1 MPEPTKS
8 PSRAPKQRYAIC
20 DTFLDRHVDIPTA
33 AEKARFYFD
42 DQTRGFGVKVY
53 ASGTIVF
60 GVRFN
65 LPAGRMRWVVVGTY
79 NDKYKTKAA
88 REEARLIK
96 QNVGK
101 GYPPLVHR
109 VKPETALA
117 RLQDLAEKWFI
128 ELDELV
134 LSKNLSEK
142 TVKKY
147 KRQWA
152 QNIPKS
158 LKNRYVSELDVTDFQ
173 GVHRKITKSA
183 VRKKRAKKKD
193 PSKRIHSK
201 KSAQVSKKP
210 APKKKGRPIEANRT
224 LNMLSSMLG
233 WVMDLPQAKRMGLT
247 ENHALAVIK
256 NPERTDRGVQLKDA
270 EQIRLIQFLN
280 DPMIRHSVW
289 WEVERKARRTA
300 KALRQKRAEVR
311 QPAHVLEDKMADA
324 LLICFLTGLRSW
336 EVKAMRWDGISEEG
350 DMLRTPVTKQG
361 ARKTTRLLYKDTF
374 LTDDALEVLSR
385 QPRDSEWV
393 FPSRGRS
400 KKSSSGHITNLQDAW
415 ERVRSHLGLPIV
427 RIHDLRHTMACE
439 LARPGGL
446 GVKDLQ
452 AAMGWESSQ
461 TALRYLHAYEEN
473 LKESIRAITAKRKAR
488 LAQAQDKVEVKPD
501 QERVTTVSP
510 SSVLQ
515 QPSKT
520 LQPING
526 LSRGSK
532 APLGRRAG

>member
-1 MPEPTKS
+1 MSEQTKP
-8 PSRAPKQRYAIC
+8 PSRAPKQRYSIG

-65 LPAGRMRWVVVGTY
+65 LPAGKMRWVVIGTY
-79 NDKYKTKAA
+79 RDNYKTKAA
-88 REEARLIK
+88 REEAIVIK

-101 GYPPLVHR
+101 GFPPLVHR

-152 QNIPKS
+152 QNVPKL
-158 LKNRYVSELDVTDFQ
+158 LKNKYVSELDVTDFQ

-201 KSAQVSKKP
+201 KSAQVSKRP
-210 APKKKGRPIEANRT
+210 APKKGRPIEANRT

-233 WVMDLPQAKRMGLT
+233 WVMDLPQNKRMGLT

-270 EQIRLIQFLN
+270 EQIRLIQFLY
-280 DPMIRHSVW
+280 DPMNRRSFW
-289 WEVERKARRTA
+289 WEAERKARRTA
-300 KALRQKRAEVR
+300 KALRQKREEVR
-311 QPAHVLEDKMADA
+311 QPAHVLEDMMADA
-324 LLICFLTGLRSW
+324 LLICFVTGLRSW

-350 DMLRTPVTKQG
+350 DMLKTPVTKQG

-385 QPRDSEWV
+385 QPRDSQWV

-427 RIHDLRHTMACE
+427 RIHDLRYTMACE

-452 AAMGWESSQ
+452 AAMGWDSSQ
-461 TALRYLHAYEEN
+461 TAMRYLHYYEEN
-473 LKESIRAITAKRKAR
+473 LKESIRAITERRKVR
-488 LAQAQDKVEVKPD
+488 LAQAETVVKPD
-501 QERVTTVSP
+501 QEGVTTESP
-510 SSVLQ
+510 RSVLP

-520 LQPING
+520 LQPINNH
-526 LSRGSK
+526 SRDSK
-532 APLGRRAG
+532 ARIPRRAG

>member
-1 MPEPTKS
+1 MVQNGLT
-8 PSRAPKQRYAIC
+8 
-20 DTFLDRHVDIPTA
+20 D
-33 AEKARFYFD
+33 
-42 DQTRGFGVKVY
+42 
-53 ASGTIVF
+53 SG
-60 GVRFN
+60 
-65 LPAGRMRWVVVGTY
+65 
-79 NDKYKTKAA
+79 
-88 REEARLIK
+88 
-96 QNVGK
+96 
-101 GYPPLVHR
+101 
-109 VKPETALA
+109 
-117 RLQDLAEKWFI
+117 
-128 ELDELV
+128 
-134 LSKNLSEK
+134 
-142 TVKKY
+142 KY

-152 QNIPKS
+152 QNVPKL
-158 LKNRYVSELDVTDFQ
+158 LKNKYVSELDVTDFQ

-183 VRKKRAKKKD
+183 LRKKRTGKKD

-201 KSAQVSKKP
+201 KSAQVAKKP
-210 APKKKGRPIEANRT
+210 APKKGRPIEANRT

-233 WVMDLPQAKRMGLT
+233 WVMDLPQKKRMGLT

-270 EQIRLIQFLN
+270 EQLRLIQFLN
-280 DPMIRHSVW
+280 DPTNRRSFW
-289 WEVERKARRTA
+289 WEAERKARRTA
-300 KALRQKRAEVR
+300 KALRQKREEIR
-311 QPAHVLEDKMADA
+311 QPAHVLEDMLADA

-350 DMLRTPVTKQG
+350 DMLKTPVTKQG

-374 LTDDALEVLSR
+374 LTDDALEVLGR

-400 KKSSSGHITNLQDAW
+400 KKSTSGHITNLQDAW

-473 LKESIRAITAKRKAR
+473 LKESIVR
-488 LAQAQDKVEVKPD
+488 
-501 QERVTTVSP
+501 
-510 SSVLQ
+510 
-515 QPSKT
+515 
-520 LQPING
+520 
-526 LSRGSK
+526 
-532 APLGRRAG
+532 

>member
-1 MPEPTKS
+1 MPEPTKP
-8 PSRAPKQRYAIC
+8 PSRAPKQRYAIG

-65 LPAGRMRWVVVGTY
+65 LPAGKMRWVVIGTY
-79 NDKYKTKAA
+79 KDDYKTKAA
-88 REEARLIK
+88 REEAIVIK

-101 GYPPLVHR
+101 GFPPLVHR

-117 RLQDLAEKWFI
+117 RLQDLAEKWFA

-147 KRQWA
+147 KRQWI
-152 QNIPKS
+152 QNVPKS
-158 LKNRYVSELDVTDFQ
+158 LKFKYVSELDVTDFQ
-173 GVHRKITKSA
+173 VVHRKITKSA
-183 VRKKRAKKKD
+183 VRKKRVRKKD
-193 PSKRIHSK
+193 SNKRVHSK
-201 KSAQVSKKP
+201 KSAQVTKKP
-210 APKKKGRPIEANRT
+210 APKKGRPIEANRT

-233 WVMDLPQAKRMGLT
+233 WVMGLPQKKRMGLT

-256 NPERTDRGVQLKDA
+256 NPERIDRGVQLKDA
-270 EQIRLIQFLN
+270 EQIRLIQFLH
-280 DPMIRHSVW
+280 DPMNRHSVW
-289 WEVERKARRTA
+289 WEVERKALKTA
-300 KALRQKRAEVR
+300 KTLRQKREDVR

-350 DMLRTPVTKQG
+350 DMLKTPVTKQG
-361 ARKTTRLLYKDTF
+361 ARKTTRLIYKDTF
-374 LTDDALEVLSR
+374 LTDDALEVLGR
-385 QPRDSEWV
+385 QPRESEWV

-400 KKSSSGHITNLQDAW
+400 KKSTSGHITNLQDAW

-473 LKESIRAITAKRKAR
+473 LKESIRAITDKRKAR
-488 LAQAQDKVEVKPD
+488 LAQVQANNEVKPD
-501 QERVTTVSP
+501 QEGVTVA
-510 SSVLQ
+510 SSRAVLP
-515 QPSKT
+515 QPKKT
-520 LQPING
+520 LQPIDG

-532 APLGRRAG
+532 ERISRRAG

>member
-1 MPEPTKS
+1 MPEPTKP

-20 DTFLDRHVDIPTA
+20 DTFLDRHVDIPTT
-33 AEKARFYFD
+33 AERARFYFD

-65 LPAGRMRWVVVGTY
+65 LPAGKMRWVVIGTY
-79 NDKYKTKAA
+79 KDKYKTKDA
-88 REEARLIK
+88 RDDAMVIK

-101 GYPPLVHR
+101 GLPPLVHR

-117 RLQDLAEKWFI
+117 RLQDLAEKWFV

-147 KRQWA
+147 KRQWT

-158 LKNRYVSELDVTDFQ
+158 LKNKYVSELDVTDFQ
-173 GVHRKITKSA
+173 GVHREITKSA
-183 VRKKRAKKKD
+183 VRKKRTKKKD
-193 PSKRIHSK
+193 PNKRIHSK

-210 APKKKGRPIEANRT
+210 APKKGRPIEANRT
-224 LNMLSSMLG
+224 LNMVSSMLG

-270 EQIRLIQFLN
+270 EQIRLIQFLY
-280 DPMIRHSVW
+280 DPMNRRSFW
-289 WEVERKARRTA
+289 RESERKARRTA
-300 KALRQKRAEVR
+300 KALRQKREEVR
-311 QPAHVLEDKMADA
+311 QPAHVIEDMMADA

-350 DMLRTPVTKQG
+350 DMLKTPVTKQG

-473 LKESIRAITAKRKAR
+473 LKESIRAITDKRKAR
-488 LAQAQDKVEVKPD
+488 LAQAQNNIGAKSD
-501 QERVTTVSP
+501 QEGITTDSP
-510 SSVLQ
+510 RSVLP

-520 LQPING
+520 LQPINN
-526 LSRGSK
+526 LSRDSK
-532 APLGRRAG
+532 SPHERRAG